1 MKQWGLL
8 RAARCASIVGGV
20 EREVWLGEVECL
32 TVSAGSEGARVGR
45 ALTQTVNGLL
55 SSERSRWSCRSL
67 YLLWAGVLTV
77 RLIGEP
83 HRVSTS
89 R

>member
-1 MKQWGLL
+1 MKHLGLL
-8 RAARCASIVGGV
+8 RAARCASIIGGV

-32 TVSAGSEGARVGR
+32 TMGAGSEGVRVGR
-45 ALTQTVNGLL
+45 ALTQTVSGLL
-55 SSERSRWSCRSL
+55 SSERSRWSCKSW
-67 YLLWAGVLTV
+67 YLLWGGVLTV

-83 HRVSTS
+83 HRVCTS